1 MASTE
6 QEVPNLFGKLKSTIE
21 NDDDQ
26 QSLELCDQLLKL
38 KPDDKTVL
46 QCKVV
51 SLIRLEKYK
60 DALTLIARQ
69 FRNADIDMSYEKIYC
84 YYRTNQFV
92 PAMELLEQVKST
104 NKDSSLLY
112 LEAQILYSQGQFKQ
126 SVQVYE
132 SLLKTLNKK
141 DVLYDEI
148 QVNLLAAKA
157 GLLFSTNEQ
166 DTSAVKESSEDLYEV
181 AYNTASVY
189 LARGE
194 ISKAQEQL
202 ELAQKQCM
210 EKSNHMSEE
219 EQEEELAVIAT
230 QLGYT
235 YQLQGRTT
243 EAIKIYHS
251 VLNSKDV
258 SVVTVASNN
267 IVSVE
272 QTKDLDEVAKTLKLA
287 TSKEADA
294 KLKGYQ
300 KRVIL
305 MNESLLHLYSKKYS
319 ACRDHAQKLIDK
331 YPDNDTLYLILGS
344 ATFHQHK
351 ASKAIEELKK
361 YAERRPSSLAIHF
374 ATIQLQLLESQ
385 HAAALQTLQH
395 YLAAA
400 QKQDQYRP
408 ALVALLVWLYQQTGQ
423 SELAMETLDKA
434 ASVWKTDAAFTTTH
448 TPTSIIKQ
456 TAAFKLKASRFEEAV
471 ADYEQLVKED
481 PTDAQ
486 AVAGL
491 IAAYAQVDPAKAE
504 QYGNALP
511 EIALN
516 HLDIDTLE
524 KVVPGVKRGYVKKD
538 PNSVHVKKPKEKK
551 KRTPL
556 LPKNMDPNVQPDP
569 ERWLPKQERSTFR
582 MKGKNKKAANKGPQG
597 AAVEG
602 GGIGGTGS
610 ANISGVKKSN
620 STEQPAAAAVV
631 ESVPKP
637 TTVSTNKSSSK
648 KKKGKGKSKW

>member
-6 QEVPNLFGKLKSTIE
+6 QEISSLFTKLKNTVESE
-21 NDDDQ
+21 DDQ
-26 QSLELCDQLLKL
+26 QSLEICDQLLKL
-38 KPDDKTVL
+38 KSDDKTIL

-51 SLIRLEKYK
+51 SLIRLEKYR

-69 FRNADIDMSYEKIYC
+69 FRNTDIDLSFEKIYC
-84 YYRTNQFV
+84 YYRTNQFA
-92 PAMELLEQVKST
+92 PALELLEQVKST

-112 LEAQILYSQGQFKQ
+112 LEAQILYSQGQFKE

-132 SLLKTLNKK
+132 TLLKTLDKK
-141 DVLYDEI
+141 DAIYDEI
-148 QVNLLAAKA
+148 QVNLLASKA
-157 GLLFSTNEQ
+157 GLLFSTSER
-166 DTSAVKESSEDLYEV
+166 DMSAIKESSEELYEV

-194 ISKAQEQL
+194 IPKAQEQL
-202 ELAQKQCM
+202 ELAQKQCK
-210 EKSNHMSEE
+210 EKSNHMSQE

-235 YQLQGRTT
+235 YQLQGRTS
-243 EAIKIYHS
+243 EAIKIYQS
-251 VLNSKDV
+251 VVNSKDV
-258 SVVTVASNN
+258 GVAAVASNN
-267 IVSVE
+267 IVSIE
-272 QTKDLDEVAKTLKLA
+272 QTKDLEKVENALKTA

-305 MNESLLHLYSKKYS
+305 MNESLLHLHAKKYS
-319 ACRDHAQKLIDK
+319 ACRDHAQKLLDK
-331 YPDNDTLYLILGS
+331 YPDNDTLYLILAS
-344 ATFHQHK
+344 TTFHQQK
-351 ASKAIEELKK
+351 SGKAIEELKK
-361 YAERRPSSLAIHF
+361 YTEKKPKSLAIHF

-385 HAAALQTLQH
+385 HSAALQTLQH
-395 YLAAA
+395 YLKGAD
-400 QKQDQYRP
+400 KKDQYRP
-408 ALVALLVWLYQQTGQ
+408 ALVALLVWLHQQTGQ
-423 SELAMETLDKA
+423 SEMAMETLDKA
-434 ASVWKTDAAFTTTH
+434 ASVWKTDDAFTSTH

-456 TAAFKLKASRFEEAV
+456 TASFKLKAGRFDEAV
-471 ADYEQLVKED
+471 VDYERLVKED

-486 AVAGL
+486 AIAGL
-491 IAAYAQVDPAKAE
+491 IAAYAQVDPVKAE

-511 EIALN
+511 EIALH
-516 HLDIDTLE
+516 HLDIDALE
-524 KVVPGVKRGYVKKD
+524 KVVPGVKRGYMKKD

-551 KRTPL
+551 KRSPL
-556 LPKNMDPNVQPDP
+556 LPKKIDTNVQPDP

-597 AAVEG
+597 ASVEG

-610 ANISGVKKSN
+610 ANIGGNKKTVV
-620 STEQPAAAAVV
+620 TEQPSVV
-631 ESVPKP
+631 AEPKP
-637 TTVSTNKSSSK
+637 STTASKPSSK